1 MLQFFLKKLLIA
13 LFTLFLVSF
22 VTVWL
27 TSLSK
32 ISPLDVRK
40 NKIFSQEVSQKESEL
55 SNLSD
60 SPTTPKVSF
69 GENYIQWVKRAIRA
83 DFGYS
88 ESYHKP
94 VKELVIGKSQ
104 ITFTYFIVSLVL
116 ILCISIF
123 TGLMKAVFFS
133 RRTNRVFDFVVLFFQ
148 VTPIYVLSLFLI
160 ILFAGHNFLNWFP
173 LGGIHSDNY
182 TEMGFFTKIF
192 DLLYYGFLPLMTYSL
207 YAIPETLFLMW
218 SSSKQVLN
226 YDFIRTSKAKGNTQ
240 LRTAVVHVLKNALI
254 PVVSNLNAICLTLLT
269 ASLIV
274 ENAFHLNGLGSLLVK
289 IVIERDFNT
298 LIFVNILIAGFLLFI
313 RFISELIISE
323 LDPRVDLGWGAR

>member
-1 MLQFFLKKLLIA
+1 MLHFFLKKLLIA
-13 LFTLFLVSF
+13 VFTLFLVSF

-32 ISPLDVRK
+32 ISPLDVKK
-40 NKIFSQEVSQKESEL
+40 NKIFSQESSPAESGQTMEASQQ
-55 SNLSD
+55 
-60 SPTTPKVSF
+60 SPAKVSF
-69 GENYIQWVKRAIRA
+69 GDNYSQWIQRALRA

-94 VKELVIGKSQ
+94 VRELVIEKSQ
-104 ITFTYFIVSLVL
+104 ITFSYFFVSLFV
-116 ILCISIF
+116 ILSF
-123 TGLMKAVFFS
+123 SVFWGLMKAMFFS
-133 RRTNRVFDFVVLFFQ
+133 RRMNRVFDFVILFFQ

-182 TEMGFFTKIF
+182 AEMGFSKKVL

-207 YAIPETLFLMW
+207 YVIPETVFLMW

-226 YDFIRTSKAKGNTQ
+226 HDFIRTSKAKGNTQ
-240 LRTAVVHVLKNALI
+240 IQTAIVHVLKNALVPI
-254 PVVSNLNAICLTLLT
+254 VSNLNAICLTLLT

-274 ENAFHLNGLGSLLVK
+274 ENAFHLNGLGSLLIK

-298 LIFVNILIAGFLLFI
+298 LIFVNILIAGFLLLV
-313 RFISELIISE
+313 RFISELIISQ
-323 LDPRVDLGWGAR
+323 LDPRVDLGWGQR